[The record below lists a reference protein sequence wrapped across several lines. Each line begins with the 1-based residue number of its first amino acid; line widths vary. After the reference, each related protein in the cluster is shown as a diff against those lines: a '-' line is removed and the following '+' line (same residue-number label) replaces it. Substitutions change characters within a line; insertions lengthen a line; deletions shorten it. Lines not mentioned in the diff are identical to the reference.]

1 MAESVILVPIDFEAA
16 SDRALAIA
24 KELAPK
30 LGARVGL
37 VHVYQLPVYT
47 YPGYE
52 PSLAPGFHV
61 EVTEAARRALDRR
74 AADEGGLAADLRE
87 GDPSTE
93 ILAEIERV
101 RPLLVVMGTHGRK
114 GLSHLFLGSVAERVV
129 RHSPIPVMTVRA

>member
-37 VHVYQLPVYT
+37 VHVYTLPVYS
-47 YPGYE
+47 YPGFE

-61 EVTEAARRALDRR
+61 EVTAAARRALDQR
-74 AADEGGLAADLRE
+74 AADEGGLAADLRQ
-87 GDPSTE
+87 GDPATE
-93 ILAEIERV
+93 ILAEIEHV
-101 RPLLVVMGTHGRK
+101 RPVLVVMGTHGRK
-114 GLSHLFLGSVAERVV
+114 GLSHLLLGSVAERVI
-129 RHSPIPVMTVRA
+129 RHSSVPVMTVRA